1 MSGFEGGSGFPRFRL
16 SADLLTSPRTLFAM
30 AAAGR
35 LPRQLAA
42 VNRRFGSPAV
52 AIVMHTATAA
62 ALAIKADFN
71 TLTTLAS
78 SALLLIYFMSA
89 VRLIV
94 LQRRKIGEDRVVFRL
109 PGGPVIP
116 LAATILVLGLIRAL
130 AWHEIVALLVAV
142 AFAGITYVLSR
153 LRRVPEPA
161 SNVPI

>member
-1 MSGFEGGSGFPRFRL
+1 
-16 SADLLTSPRTLFAM
+16 M

-52 AIVMHTATAA
+52 AIVTHAVTAA

-89 VRLIV
+89 VGLIV